1 MLFECL
7 FEDCCVLCCFSSGGW
22 WCRWVFVDGA
32 CRNEKVMVGRGG
44 YCLLCEGS
52 GGVGGRY
59 LV

>member
-1 MLFECL
+1 M
-7 FEDCCVLCCFSSGGW
+7 
-22 WCRWVFVDGA
+22 FVDGA

-52 GGVGGRY
+52 EGVGGRY